1 MFPAAAT
8 AVVEAMRT
16 ITSAVASG
24 LATLTVV
31 LGNMTISIGT
41 FLDNLASIPFIGR
54 MFQGLGSQVRT
65 VGGDVVNSMH
75 QASLSLQ
82 QFSQNLAV
90 PQGVNAV
97 SQVLENIAVS
107 VQNFGNRAKQ
117 SFDTV
122 RAEVQRTTSQADS
135 LTPPLEEART
145 TTGELVKVSG
155 GVGVMFDQATGK
167 ILAMNRELFGTL
179 NLVRQ
184 INAAA
189 VNPVQ

>member
-1 MFPAAAT
+1 M
-8 AVVEAMRT
+8 
-16 ITSAVASG
+16 
-24 LATLTVV
+24 
-31 LGNMTISIGT
+31 
-41 FLDNLASIPFIGR
+41 
-54 MFQGLGSQVRT
+54 
-65 VGGDVVNSMH
+65 
-75 QASLSLQ
+75 
-82 QFSQNLAV
+82 
-90 PQGVNAV
+90 
-97 SQVLENIAVS
+97 ENIAVS

>member
-1 MFPAAAT
+1 MAK
-8 AVVEAMRT
+8 VEDT
-16 ITSAVASG
+16 
-24 LATLTVV
+24 
-31 LGNMTISIGT
+31 
-41 FLDNLASIPFIGR
+41 R
-54 MFQGLGSQVRT
+54 M
-65 VGGDVVNSMH
+65 
-75 QASLSLQ
+75 Q